1 MRLWS
6 IHPKYLDP
14 KRLTAQW
21 REALLCR
28 AVLEGKTKGYKQHP
42 QFLRVKTHTQP
53 HYFINRFLLEIWEE
67 SKKRGYDFDKSKLME
82 DLYAKYQEPFEPMEV
97 TDAQLEYEFMHLQ
110 SKLGE
115 FDKQRVLNDQ
125 YFAEEGI
132 ESNNI
137 FIIIAGP
144 IMDFEKLKE
153 YEKEHENPFGS

>member
-1 MRLWS
+1 
-6 IHPKYLDP
+6 
-14 KRLTAQW
+14 
-21 REALLCR
+21 
-28 AVLEGKTKGYKQHP
+28 
-42 QFLRVKTHTQP
+42 
-53 HYFINRFLLEIWEE
+53 LEIWEE